1 MQVLGRF
8 NDDKGWLLQS
18 LSGSCLYIIT
28 QHHLLH
34 SEQLNHDKMKSI
46 AIQLCALIVTLLT
59 ITIGSATADATFTP
73 ILPPSY
79 PLAVRNPY
87 LSGEFFRRL
96 HNSH

>member
-1 MQVLGRF
+1 MIKVGFF
-8 NDDKGWLLQS
+8 NPCLVPAFTSSPNTICYAQNS
-18 LSGSCLYIIT
+18 LT
-28 QHHLLH
+28 TT
-34 SEQLNHDKMKSI
+34 NMKSI

-59 ITIGSATADATFTP
+59 ITIGSATADAIFTP

>member
-1 MQVLGRF
+1 MMIKVSFF
-8 NDDKGWLLQS
+8 NPYLVPVFTSSPNIICYTQNS
-18 LSGSCLYIIT
+18 LT
-28 QHHLLH
+28 TT
-34 SEQLNHDKMKSI
+34 KMKSI

-59 ITIGSATADATFTP
+59 ITIGSATADANFTP